1 MTTNNIVSRAMAI
14 RERTKGTTILFL
26 PSILLAICYALSTT
40 IFRLFTFLSLRQDS
54 ALVESRLV
62 SSVTLAYFSRE
73 GIHLLLQLLIGLA
86 CFHLLELFRGD
97 RQEVTLKDC
106 FSLLKTD
113 WAKPICMTLL
123 FQYLIL
129 MVAGLPAAIGSA
141 LWLTGLTMRSLMV
154 LSPGAMAELASHQP
168 DELMARGAILFI
180 VGIVLYFL
188 VYYAYSQTVF
198 VLFDHLD
205 NASYTKPLN
214 VLRESRLL
222 MKGNYWQRIHLDLS
236 FLGWFVGELVTLHLL
251 SIFVQPYYH
260 IARTI
265 FYEAIKVKIKTVS
278 E

>member
-1 MTTNNIVSRAMAI
+1 
-14 RERTKGTTILFL
+14 
-26 PSILLAICYALSTT
+26 
-40 IFRLFTFLSLRQDS
+40 
-54 ALVESRLV
+54 
-62 SSVTLAYFSRE
+62 
-73 GIHLLLQLLIGLA
+73 
-86 CFHLLELFRGD
+86 
-97 RQEVTLKDC
+97 
-106 FSLLKTD
+106 
-113 WAKPICMTLL
+113 
-123 FQYLIL
+123 
-129 MVAGLPAAIGSA
+129 
-141 LWLTGLTMRSLMV
+141 
-154 LSPGAMAELASHQP
+154 MAELASHQP

-205 NASYTKPLN
+205 NASYTNPLN

-222 MKGNYWQRIHLDLS
+222 MKGNYWQRIRLDLS